1 MEEKKFLD
9 EVLGHIP
16 RATWWEK
23 REIRAELAGHLE
35 DHALGLEERGCSTE
49 EAREQAVNAMGD
61 PGEIGEALN
70 AQLSTFW
77 LTVQGLVQGA
87 MAILLILILWQVDW
101 LEPFRLIQQNW
112 TARRGEDLWGIHV
125 YEDPYLCWNSGEEMT
140 VGDSVVRLEVVTVNP
155 YVSSEEKYLCDLTL
169 CTYREQA
176 WKPAQDEIFQ
186 RIWVIPEGEA
196 AVKAGTWQ
204 SMEKWGSSKGCYQ
217 FVMPADSTYVDVVY
231 DYLGEHV
238 EMRCEIQWE
247 EQVWDGE
254 ES

>member
-1 MEEKKFLD
+1 
-9 EVLGHIP
+9 
-16 RATWWEK
+16 
-23 REIRAELAGHLE
+23 
-35 DHALGLEERGCSTE
+35 
-49 EAREQAVNAMGD
+49 
-61 PGEIGEALN
+61 
-70 AQLSTFW
+70 
-77 LTVQGLVQGA
+77 
-87 MAILLILILWQVDW
+87 
-101 LEPFRLIQQNW
+101 
-112 TARRGEDLWGIHV
+112 
-125 YEDPYLCWNSGEEMT
+125 MT

-186 RIWVIPEGEA
+186 RIWVVPEGES
-196 AVKAGTWQ
+196 AVKAGIWQ